1 MPLGTSLFSQQPQQQ
16 QQQPSGTFAFV
27 VVSSL
32 SPLQLS
38 PSCEP
43 ICAATVVVVCV
54 RSAPTRGAAT
64 TAILNNGG
72 QRRRRRRWQQ
82 QPLHRGAKRRS
93 NAPAPAESIVLETRQ
108 MKCVCVF
115 NARCQLLLLLL
126 WFPLQKLLSLLTPN
140 WCSFSCRPLYHHFES
155 VNVWSVTFNGW
166 LSIMSDD
173 EWTECVFLCF
183 YVTKRSTTATTTRLV
198 CLALLYNFLIEVVNV
213 VVIDLL
219 LYSEYHLVSYFIE
232 KYLFYN
238 WALLE
243 KMTPFSLKAVFSS
256 VGANAPFSLC

>member
-1 MPLGTSLFSQQPQQQ
+1 MPLGTSLFSQQPQQ

-32 SPLQLS
+32 SLLQLS

-54 RSAPTRGAAT
+54 CGQHQR
-64 TAILNNGG
+64 GG
-72 QRRRRRRWQQ
+72 QQQ
-82 QPLHRGAKRRS
+82 QQSSTMAGNDDDDDDNSSHCTEAPREGAMLLLLPSQLFWKLGKW
-93 NAPAPAESIVLETRQ
+93 NA
-108 MKCVCVF
+108 CVCVF

-140 WCSFSCRPLYHHFES
+140 WCSLSCRPLYHHFES
-155 VNVWSVTFNGW
+155 VNVWSVTFNDW

-183 YVTKRSTTATTTRLV
+183 YVTKRSTTTTTTRLV